1 MFHANIR
8 GGMRVGEAN
17 MATLY
22 YFLNFYGKL
31 NSKNIVYL
39 KWKIEDFPGGP
50 VVKNPP
56 SNAEDMDLIPGQGTK
71 IPHTP
76 GQQSPSLCHN
86 QRSARAATTH
96 SLCPGAHAPQEKPPK
111 KAATRESPRA
121 AIESRHRLEDPAQLN

>member
-1 MFHANIR
+1 MLHGNIR

-31 NSKNIVYL
+31 NSKNIGHL
-39 KWKIEDFPGGP
+39 KWKTQDFPGCP

-76 GQQSPSLCHN
+76 GQLSPSVCHN
-86 QRSARAATTH
+86 QRSARATTAH
-96 SLCPGAHAPQEKPPK
+96 SLCSGARAPQEKPPQ
-111 KAATRESPRA
+111 AATRESPRA
-121 AIESRHRLEDPAQLN
+121 ATESLHRLEDPAQLN

>member
-56 SNAEDMDLIPGQGTK
+56 SNAEDMDLIGSGKKSDVSKKMGEIWTE
-71 IPHTP
+71 
-76 GQQSPSLCHN
+76 SMVNSLLSMFVY
-86 QRSARAATTH
+86 QFW
-96 SLCPGAHAPQEKPPK
+96 
-111 KAATRESPRA
+111 
-121 AIESRHRLEDPAQLN
+121 